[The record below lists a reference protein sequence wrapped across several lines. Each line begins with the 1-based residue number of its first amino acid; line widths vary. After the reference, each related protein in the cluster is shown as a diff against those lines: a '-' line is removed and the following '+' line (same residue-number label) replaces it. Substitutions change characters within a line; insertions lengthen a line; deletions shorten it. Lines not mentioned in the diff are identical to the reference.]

1 MSFMTLYSRVLR
13 LLGPEKWLAVALA
26 LANVALAISQFAEPL
41 LFGKVID
48 QLSHPQGSGASL
60 QWAGIGP
67 WLAAWAGFGVFSIV
81 AGVTVALHADRLA
94 HRRRVVVMGA
104 FFDHVL
110 HLPMSFFSSAHT
122 GRLLKVMIEGA
133 SGMFGVWLSFFREHF
148 AALVALIVLL
158 PATLFVN
165 WRLGAILV
173 VLVVV
178 LGFLMNIVLH
188 RTEMM
193 QTEADVYSNDL
204 AERVSDVLGNMPAIQ
219 SFARAD
225 EETSALSRLIDR
237 MLNAQMPVLTWWA
250 LATVASRSS
259 STVALV
265 AILVTGVWLLM
276 QGLTTVGQIVAFMSL
291 ATMLVGRLEQTVAFA
306 NYMLSQSPKLRMF
319 FEVMDTKPDVTDAP
333 DAVEVGRLTGHVRFE
348 DVSFSYDLAR
358 EALRDVSFDAPA
370 GQTIALVGATGSGK
384 STTLNLLH
392 RVFDPAEGRVTIDGL
407 DIRSMTLESL
417 RENIGVVFQE
427 PFIFARSIEEN
438 FRIGKPDATKTE
450 MEQALEQAQAIDFV
464 RRSPNGL
471 QTVIGERGRNLS
483 GGERQRLS
491 IARALL
497 KNPPI
502 MILDE
507 ATSALDA
514 RTERQVQLAIDA
526 AMRGRTTFVIAH
538 RLATIRNADR
548 ILVFD
553 QGRIIESG
561 SFDELVAEGGVF
573 AGLAM
578 AQFMTGADAVPA

>member
-1 MSFMTLYSRVLR
+1 MSFMKLYARVLG
-13 LLGPEKWLAVALA
+13 LLGPEKWLAAALV
-26 LANVALAISQFAEPL
+26 LANVALAVSQFAEPM

-48 QLSHPQGSGASL
+48 QLSHSQSAGASL
-60 QWAGIGP
+60 QWSGIGP
-67 WLAAWAGFGVFSIV
+67 WLAAWAAFGVFSII

-94 HRRRVVVMGA
+94 HRRRVVVMAA

-110 HLPMSFFSSAHT
+110 HLPMSFHATAHT

-148 AALVALIVLL
+148 AALVALVVLL
-158 PATLFVN
+158 PATLIVN
-165 WRLGAILV
+165 WRLGAILLA
-173 VLVVV
+173 LVII
-178 LGFLMNIVLH
+178 LGFLMNIIL
-188 RTEMM
+188 RKTETM
-193 QTEADVYSNDL
+193 QSAADVYSNEM

-219 SFARAD
+219 SFSRAD
-225 EETSALSRLIDR
+225 EETSALSKMIDR

-250 LATVASRSS
+250 LASVATRSS
-259 STVALV
+259 STLALV

-291 ATMLVGRLEQTVAFA
+291 AQMLVGRLEQTIGFA

-319 FEVMDTKPDVTDAP
+319 FEVMDTAPDVSDAP
-333 DAVEVGRLTGHVRFE
+333 DAVAVGRLTGHVWFE
-348 DVSFSYDLAR
+348 DVSFSYDKSR
-358 EALRDVSFDAPA
+358 EALHDVSFDAAA
-370 GQTIALVGATGSGK
+370 GETIALVGATGSGK
-384 STTLNLLH
+384 STTLSLLH
-392 RVFDPAEGRVTIDGL
+392 RVFDPTEGRVLIDGR
-407 DIRSMTLESL
+407 DIRTITLESL
-417 RENIGVVFQE
+417 RDNIGVVFQE

-438 FRIGKPDATKTE
+438 LRIGKPDATKAE
-450 MEQALEQAQAIDFV
+450 MELALELAQAIDFV
-464 RRSPNGL
+464 RRSPHGL
-471 QTVIGERGRNLS
+471 QIVIGERGRNLS

-514 RTERQVQLAIDA
+514 KTERQVQEAIDA

-538 RLATIRNADR
+538 RLATIRSADR

-561 SFDELVAEGGVF
+561 SFDELVAQGGAF
-573 AGLAM
+573 AALAK
-578 AQFMTGADAVPA
+578 AQFMVGAQQVHA

>member
-1 MSFMTLYSRVLR
+1 MSFLKLYARVLK
-13 LLGPEKWLAVALA
+13 LLGPEKWLAAGLA
-26 LANVALAISQFAEPL
+26 LANVALAVSQFAEPM

-48 QLSHPQGSGASL
+48 QLSHSLSAGAAL
-60 QWAGIGP
+60 QWSGIGP

-94 HRRRVVVMGA
+94 HRRRVVVMAA

-110 HLPMSFFSSAHT
+110 HLPMSFHASAHT

-133 SGMFGVWLSFFREHF
+133 AGMFGVWLSFFREHF
-148 AALVALIVLL
+148 AALVALVVLL
-158 PATLFVN
+158 PVTLIVN
-165 WRLGAILV
+165 WRLGSILLGLV
-173 VLVVV
+173 VIF
-178 LGFLMNIVLH
+178 GFLMNIVL
-188 RTEMM
+188 RKTETM
-193 QTEADVYSNDL
+193 QTAADVYSNDL

-225 EETSALSRLIDR
+225 EETGAISRMIDR

-250 LATVASRSS
+250 LASVATRSS
-259 STVALV
+259 STLALV
-265 AILVTGVWLLM
+265 SILVTGVWLLM
-276 QGLTTVGQIVAFMSL
+276 QGLTTIGQIVAFMSL
-291 ATMLVGRLEQTVAFA
+291 AQMLVGRLEQTVGFA

-319 FEVMDTKPDVTDAP
+319 FDVMDTAPDVTDAP
-333 DAVEVGRLTGHVRFE
+333 DATAVGRLTGHVQFE
-348 DVSFSYDLAR
+348 GVSFRYDKSR
-358 EALRDVSFDAPA
+358 EALQDVSFDAPA
-370 GQTIALVGATGSGK
+370 SQTFALVGATGSGK

-392 RVFDPAEGRVTIDGL
+392 RVFDPTEGRVLVDGR
-407 DIRSMTLESL
+407 DIRTITLESL
-417 RENIGVVFQE
+417 RANIGVVFQE

-438 FRIGKPDATKTE
+438 LRIGKPDATKAE
-450 MEQALEQAQAIDFV
+450 MEQALEAAQAIDFV

-471 QTVIGERGRNLS
+471 RTVIGERGRNLS

-502 MILDE
+502 MVLDE

-514 RTERQVQLAIDA
+514 KTERQVQQAIEA

-538 RLATIRNADR
+538 RLSTIRNADR

-561 SFDELVAEGGVF
+561 SFDELVAQGGVF
-573 AGLAM
+573 AAFAK
-578 AQFMTGADAVPA
+578 AQFMAGAEPAPA

>member
-1 MSFMTLYSRVLR
+1 MTLYSRVLR

-438 FRIGKPDATKTE
+438 LRIGKPDATKTE

-502 MILDE
+502 MILVE
-507 ATSALDA
+507 ASSALDA